1 MSACS
6 VTYFETQARLTT
18 WTDELEFLGYILCE
32 LIDEERLNKIGF
44 RCHQAVDLP
53 AIVDILRFHLK
64 KPDGCLAK
72 MMSEDEIKV
81 FRQLLKKSK
90 NIRNLMAHHNIQ
102 DDNRLHDLK
111 NTKEKMSDMLE
122 FAIKVVA
129 SDRGIDQVTWSPYHH
144 ICKTYMEVKEPLI
157 VTVPLN
163 KEPLLSFRDQVLHD
177 HELEQRPVLYQ
188 RSKRKATEEGRRKQ
202 KDDYATA
209 LIRKQKRKERDI
221 TMRLD
226 HQSEKLDKL
235 EQRFIKSQELGYARL
250 YKIKTRMREEQELFH
265 WQRAEILNNGM
276 VHPTVEEKVLFITVF
291 LAVSSPLWL
300 TIIFI
305 CNLYTRIRG
314 RSRRV

>member
-129 SDRGIDQVTWSPYHH
+129 SDRGIDQVWRNTDTPRYFTNDS
-144 ICKTYMEVKEPLI
+144 
-157 VTVPLN
+157 N
-163 KEPLLSFRDQVLHD
+163 KGNLVSLSSYL
-177 HELEQRPVLYQ
+177 
-188 RSKRKATEEGRRKQ
+188 
-202 KDDYATA
+202 
-209 LIRKQKRKERDI
+209 
-221 TMRLD
+221 
-226 HQSEKLDKL
+226 
-235 EQRFIKSQELGYARL
+235 
-250 YKIKTRMREEQELFH
+250 
-265 WQRAEILNNGM
+265 
-276 VHPTVEEKVLFITVF
+276 
-291 LAVSSPLWL
+291 
-300 TIIFI
+300 
-305 CNLYTRIRG
+305 
-314 RSRRV
+314 